1 MLLNSIT
8 VNVSTTSSVYILL
21 YNDKDVYDSFRLLVF
36 SHLHACKYKILNF
49 HVIIMKICI
58 ASISSP
64 KIYSTFL
71 VNYQHS
77 LQNILGKIYMQ
88 SPSSYEYA

>member
-1 MLLNSIT
+1 
-8 VNVSTTSSVYILL
+8 
-21 YNDKDVYDSFRLLVF
+21 
-36 SHLHACKYKILNF
+36 
-49 HVIIMKICI
+49 MKICI
-58 ASISSP
+58 VSISSP